1 MQVTVTFLPLSV
13 GDSSGELAVQY
24 DTGRYHM
31 ELRVMY
37 ICSAHTFSMYIGYV
51 GESVYSTLHGSSV
64 DVNVR
69 LDRSSIKLENTYI
82 GLSTQRYMYI

>member
-24 DTGRYHM
+24 DTGRYQYTHM
-31 ELRVMY
+31 ELVMY
-37 ICSAHTFSMYIGYV
+37 IGCV
-51 GESVYSTLHGSSV
+51 GESVYSALHGSSV

-82 GLSTQRYMYI
+82 GLSTQR